1 MKEATTRDDLMK
13 ARDDMLAVLSAMEGT
28 GPEMTD
34 REAAL
39 AMARA
44 IWATMDFIVRRTWG
58 L

>member
-1 MKEATTRDDLMK
+1 MKEATTRDDLIQY
-13 ARDDMLAVLSAMEGT
+13 RDQLYTVLGALEGT

-44 IWATMDFIVRRTWG
+44 IWATLDFIVRRTWG

>member
-13 ARDDMLAVLSAMEGT
+13 AREDMLTVLSAMEGT

-34 REAAL
+34 KEAAL

-44 IWATMDFIVRRTWG
+44 IWEAIDFIVRRTWG

>member
-1 MKEATTRDDLMK
+1 MKEATTRNDLMK
-13 ARDDMLAVLSAMEGT
+13 AREDMLTVLSAMEGT

>member
-13 ARDDMLAVLSAMEGT
+13 ARENMLTVLSAMEGT

-34 REAAL
+34 KEAAL
-39 AMARA
+39 VIARA
-44 IWATMDFIVRRTWG
+44 IWATMDFLVRKTWG

>member
-13 ARDDMLAVLSAMEGT
+13 ARDDMLTVLSAMEGT

-34 REAAL
+34 KEAAL

-44 IWATMDFIVRRTWG
+44 IWETMDFIVRRTWG
-58 L
+58 T

>member
-13 ARDDMLAVLSAMEGT
+13 ARENMLTVLSAMEGT

-44 IWATMDFIVRRTWG
+44 IWETMDFIVRRTWG
-58 L
+58 I

>member
-28 GPEMTD
+28 GSEMTD

-44 IWATMDFIVRRTWG
+44 IWETMDFIVRRTWG

>member
-13 ARDDMLAVLSAMEGT
+13 ARENMLTVLSAMEGT

-34 REAAL
+34 KEAAL
-39 AMARA
+39 SMARA
-44 IWATMDFIVRRTWG
+44 IWATMDFLIRRTWG

>member
-13 ARDDMLAVLSAMEGT
+13 ARDDMLTVLSAMEGT

-34 REAAL
+34 KEASL
-39 AMARA
+39 TMARA
-44 IWATMDFIVRRTWG
+44 IWGAIDFIVRRTWG